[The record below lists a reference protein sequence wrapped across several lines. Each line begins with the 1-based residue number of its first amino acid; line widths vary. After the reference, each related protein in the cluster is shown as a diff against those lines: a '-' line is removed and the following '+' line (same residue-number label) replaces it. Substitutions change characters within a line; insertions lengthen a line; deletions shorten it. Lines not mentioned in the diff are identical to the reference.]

1 MVDQE
6 KLDKLYEILKES
18 KKIVFFGGAGV
29 STASNIPDFRGANGL
44 YNYTPEEIISHSF
57 FVDHTKEFYEFYF
70 SKMVYLSAL
79 PNECHKFLKL
89 LEDDKKLSAIVTQ
102 NIDDLH
108 QKAGSKNVI
117 ELHGSVKRN
126 YCMKC
131 HKYYDIED
139 DAFKKVNYND
149 VPHCS
154 CGGIIKPD
162 VVLYE
167 EALNEDDITNAI
179 KAISSADCMI
189 VAGTSL
195 VVYPAASFVRFFNG
209 KYLIVINLG
218 NLYNINADLA
228 IDGKVEEYLNT
239 DNYNKYL
246 KGK

>member
-70 SKMVYLSAL
+70 SKMVYLNAK

-117 ELHGSVKRN
+117 ELHGSVE
-126 YCMKC
+126 
-131 HKYYDIED
+131 H
-139 DAFKKVNYND
+139 
-149 VPHCS
+149 
-154 CGGIIKPD
+154 
-162 VVLYE
+162 LYSRSS
-167 EALNEDDITNAI
+167 EA
-179 KAISSADCMI
+179 
-189 VAGTSL
+189 
-195 VVYPAASFVRFFNG
+195 
-209 KYLIVINLG
+209 
-218 NLYNINADLA
+218 
-228 IDGKVEEYLNT
+228 
-239 DNYNKYL
+239 
-246 KGK
+246 

>member
-1 MVDQE
+1 
-6 KLDKLYEILKES
+6 
-18 KKIVFFGGAGV
+18 
-29 STASNIPDFRGANGL
+29 
-44 YNYTPEEIISHSF
+44 
-57 FVDHTKEFYEFYF
+57 
-70 SKMVYLSAL
+70 
-79 PNECHKFLKL
+79 
-89 LEDDKKLSAIVTQ
+89 
-102 NIDDLH
+102 
-108 QKAGSKNVI
+108 
-117 ELHGSVKRN
+117 
-126 YCMKC
+126 MKC

-209 KYLIVINLG
+209 KYLVVINLG

>member
-1 MVDQE
+1 MDIY
-6 KLDKLYEILKES
+6 KLEELYKIIKES

-57 FVDHTKEFYEFYF
+57 FVEHTKEFFDFYF
-70 SKMVYLSAL
+70 SKMVYLNAL

-108 QKAGSKNVI
+108 QKAGSKRVI

-139 DAFKKVNYND
+139 EPFKKINYQG
-149 VPHCS
+149 VPYCS
-154 CGGIIKPD
+154 CGGVIKPD

-167 EALNEDDITNAI
+167 EPLDENTITDAI

-195 VVYPAASFVRFFNG
+195 VVYPAASFLRFFNG
-209 KYLIVINLG
+209 KYLVVINLG
-218 NLYNINADLA
+218 ALYNVNADLA
-228 IDGKVEEYLNT
+228 IDGKVEEYLNVE
-239 DNYNKYL
+239 NYNKYL